1 MLVVPL
7 TTHKGT
13 KTSNSQAPWHLVPY
27 ARERTETGNA
37 RPAAG
42 SVAQPHR
49 QDIPAKAAGLPPQPH
64 RQQVLSVGAHTAK
77 GKKGPHP
84 GALQQGRKIIP
95 SEAQGARKVVSN
107 GCSAQLQKV
116 STQFF
121 FRMMC

>member
-7 TTHKGT
+7 TTHQGT
-13 KTSNSQAPWHLVPY
+13 KTSNSQAHWHLVLY
-27 ARERTETGNA
+27 AHEHTKTGNA

-42 SVAQPHR
+42 SVAQPHH
-49 QDIPAKAAGLPPQPH
+49 QDVPVKAAGLLPQPH
-64 RQQVLSVGAHTAK
+64 RQHVLSVRAHAAK

-84 GALQQGRKIIP
+84 GALQQRRKIIP

-107 GCSAQLQKV
+107 ACSAQLQKV